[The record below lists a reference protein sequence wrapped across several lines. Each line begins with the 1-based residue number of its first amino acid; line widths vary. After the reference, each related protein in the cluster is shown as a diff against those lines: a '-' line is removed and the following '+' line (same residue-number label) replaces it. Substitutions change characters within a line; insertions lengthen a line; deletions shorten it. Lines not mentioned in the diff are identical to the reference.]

1 MLLDVGVT
9 GGRGLQVDQPP
20 AASLISS
27 STVAWSG
34 DTSLSFCASTALS
47 MGVHFNLAAAIKAR
61 RSARGIAE
69 GSHDAET
76 RHRSSRSGRNWGDA
90 VRPCRRRL

>member
-1 MLLDVGVT
+1 
-9 GGRGLQVDQPP
+9 
-20 AASLISS
+20 
-27 STVAWSG
+27 
-34 DTSLSFCASTALS
+34 LS